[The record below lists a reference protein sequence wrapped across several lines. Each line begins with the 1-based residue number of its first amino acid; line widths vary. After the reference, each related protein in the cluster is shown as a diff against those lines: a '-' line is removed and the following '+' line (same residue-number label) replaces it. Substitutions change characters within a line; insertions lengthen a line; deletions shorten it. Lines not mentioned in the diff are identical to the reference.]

1 MVQNNL
7 KRENSMENMILIVAV
22 LVLII
27 SLYPKKSKGVNTT
40 TIKYAISI
48 D

>member
-1 MVQNNL
+1 MG
-7 KRENSMENMILIVAV
+7 NMILVIAIVV
-22 LVLII
+22 IVI
-27 SLYPKKSKGVNTT
+27 SLYPKRSRGVSTT